1 MKKCCFIIMVCC
13 LCFVMKA
20 NAASYDFEVDG
31 IRYTINKRAPG
42 TCSVSPKT
50 DGWSS
55 FSRYEGDIVI
65 PRTVVNEDNIYTV
78 TEIERDA
85 FWSSNIT
92 SVSIPISVTTIGS
105 SAFGGCFKLT
115 EVYNH
120 AVVPQEIEMST
131 FLAAVKD
138 MNLHVYE
145 GYKSVYENASNW
157 AYFKIHDDI
166 RINKVKSI
174 SLNKDYCFC
183 SQYHSSNLSATI
195 EPADAS
201 IQELKWESSNEG
213 VAYITQEGKVIGAKE
228 GTAIITVRATDG
240 SGIYAQC
247 KVEVAG
253 SGGVVSD
260 YNDYLSASTTS
271 VSGVQI
277 GSYYRATYG
286 FYISNFGPDCVYITK
301 VECNNANTDETV
313 STITKKDVLGW
324 LADGEKKNLSVTLDK
339 NIPLEYEIY
348 YTYKDKEFVFN
359 SKFDSKVGIDN
370 VSTTETNNV
379 PEIYDVNGKKIESYQ
394 KGINV
399 VKYNDGSVKKIMIK

>member
-1 MKKCCFIIMVCC
+1 MRTYSFIGIVCC
-13 LCFVMKA
+13 LCLVLKA

-65 PRTVVNEDNIYTV
+65 PRTVVYEDNIYTV

-145 GYKSVYENASNW
+145 GYKSVYEDASNW

-228 GTAIITVRATDG
+228 GTAIITVKATDG
-240 SGIYAQC
+240 SGVYAQC
-247 KVEVAG
+247 KVEVAPY
-253 SGGVVSD
+253 GGVIND
-260 YNDYLSASTTS
+260 YNDHLSARVTS
-271 VSGVQI
+271 MSGVQI
-277 GSYYRATYG
+277 GSYYRATFG
-286 FYISNFGPDCVYITK
+286 FYISNDGPDCIYLTK
-301 VECNNANTDETV
+301 IVCKNVHTGDEMG
-313 STITKKDVLGW
+313 TITDANQLGW
-324 LADGEKKNLSVTLDK
+324 LADGERKGMSVTLTA
-339 NIPLEYEIY
+339 NIPLLYEFNYI
-348 YTYKDKEFVFN
+348 YKDQEYVFIY
-359 SKFDSKVGIDN
+359 DSNDKVGIDQ
-370 VSTTETNNV
+370 STTDDNEVGKLFSTEGIEIPQMRKGLNV
-379 PEIYDVNGKKIESYQ
+379 IRYKDGKSK
-394 KGINV
+394 KV
-399 VKYNDGSVKKIMIK
+399 FVK

>member
-1 MKKCCFIIMVCC
+1 MNKCCFIIMVCC

-65 PRTVVNEDNIYTV
+65 PRTVVYEDNIYTV

-145 GYKSVYENASNW
+145 GYKNAYENASNW
-157 AYFKIHDDI
+157 AFFKIHDDI

-174 SLNKDYCFC
+174 SINKDYCFC

-201 IQELKWESSNEG
+201 IQELKWESSNDE
-213 VAYITQEGKVIGAKE
+213 VAFITQEGRVIGAKE
-228 GTAIITVRATDG
+228 GTAIITVKATDG

-253 SGGVVSD
+253 YGGVISD

-286 FYISNFGPDCVYITK
+286 FYISNFGPDCIYITK

-313 STITKKDVLGW
+313 STITKKDMLGW
-324 LADGEKKNLSVTLDK
+324 LADGETKNLFVSLDK
-339 NIPLEYEIY
+339 NIPLEYEVN

-359 SKFDSKVGIDN
+359 SKFDNKVGVEN
-370 VSTTETNNV
+370 VSTGTISV
-379 PEIYDVNGKKIESYQ
+379 PEIYDINGKKIKSYQ
-394 KGINV
+394 KGINL